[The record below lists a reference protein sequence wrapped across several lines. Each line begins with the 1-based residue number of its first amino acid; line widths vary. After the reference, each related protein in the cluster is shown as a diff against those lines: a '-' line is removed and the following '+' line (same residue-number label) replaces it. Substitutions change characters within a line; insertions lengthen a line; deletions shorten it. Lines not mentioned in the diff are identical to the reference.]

1 MVATGLRFGA
11 IGERHWE
18 GKEASRPNDIYDAKA
33 DALHVLESIG
43 LNTQSIQIAREAS
56 DYFHPGRSGVLK
68 MGKNILAQFGE
79 IHPAVLDGMD
89 IKGNIVGFEV
99 FLDNVPTPK
108 KKGSAKALLQL
119 SAFQPVARDFAF
131 IVDEQVEADA
141 LIRAASGTD
150 RNLISNVSVFDIYQG
165 KGVDDGKKSIAIN
178 VEIQPKKQTL
188 TDAEIEGLGQKIID
202 AVASKTGAVLRG

>member
-1 MVATGLRFGA
+1 
-11 IGERHWE
+11 
-18 GKEASRPNDIYDAKA
+18 
-33 DALHVLESIG
+33 
-43 LNTQSIQIAREAS
+43 
-56 DYFHPGRSGVLK
+56 

-79 IHPAVLDGMD
+79 IHPGVLDGID
-89 IKGNIVGFEV
+89 VKGNIVGFEV
-99 FLDNVPTPK
+99 FLDNVPAPK
-108 KKGSAKALLQL
+108 KKGSAKTLLQL

-131 IVDEQVEADA
+131 IVDEQVEAES

-150 RNLISNVSVFDIYQG
+150 RNLIANVSVFDIYQG
-165 KGVDDGKKSIAIN
+165 KGVDDGKKSVAIN